1 MISQACDC
9 LTLAILYFWIVMMK
23 NFIQFILHIC
33 LTEYQMVGLYEG
45 EVFLLLLDVY
55 LCVLVLTRAHD
66 LITRDF
72 EELCCL
78 CEFVGSSWCRK
89 SQVECENCYLCSWPV
104 IYTMSGSSK
113 VKRMQ
118 RWCSVHSR
126 LSAVLNIELMF
137 SSLWCS
143 ERSKCCLENLLLVFS
158 LAPSFSLFSPPRCS
172 IGVLFTESCV
182 LCWRQVLHARA
193 LLFIFFFFFLSIFHS
208 RSLARTHNFYKFF
221 FKLSQASK
229 HIYNF
234 SAVTG
239 VLLLHI
245 FLK

>member
-143 ERSKCCLENLLLVFS
+143 ERSKCCLENLLVVFS
-158 LAPSFSLFSPPRCS
+158 LAPLSVCFLPRGVPSVCYLPSRACSAEGRFCTHAPSYLFFS
-172 IGVLFTESCV
+172 
-182 LCWRQVLHARA
+182 
-193 LLFIFFFFFLSIFHS
+193 FFFFLSFTLA
-208 RSLARTHNFYKFF
+208 RLLARTIFTNFFSSF
-221 FKLSQASK
+221 HRLLNTSIISQQ
-229 HIYNF
+229 
-234 SAVTG
+234 
-239 VLLLHI
+239 LLVSSS
-245 FLK
+245 FTFA

>member
-9 LTLAILYFWIVMMK
+9 LTLAMLYFWIVMMK

-126 LSAVLNIELMF
+126 LSAVLNIELNFPVCGVQKGRSVVWKTSF
-137 SSLWCS
+137 SCFPLPPLSVCFLPRGVPSVCYLPSRACS
-143 ERSKCCLENLLLVFS
+143 AEGRFCTH
-158 LAPSFSLFSPPRCS
+158 APSFYLFFS
-172 IGVLFTESCV
+172 
-182 LCWRQVLHARA
+182 
-193 LLFIFFFFFLSIFHS
+193 FFLSL
-208 RSLARTHNFYKFF
+208 SLAC
-221 FKLSQASK
+221 
-229 HIYNF
+229 
-234 SAVTG
+234 
-239 VLLLHI
+239 LHAQ
-245 FLK
+245 FLKKIFQAFTGF

>member
-78 CEFVGSSWCRK
+78 CEFVGSSYCRK

-193 LLFIFFFFFLSIFHS
+193 LLFIFFFFFFLSFTLA
-208 RSLARTHNFYKFF
+208 RLLARTIFTNYFSSFHRLLNTSII
-221 FKLSQASK
+221 SQQ
-229 HIYNF
+229 
-234 SAVTG
+234 
-239 VLLLHI
+239 LLVSSS
-245 FLK
+245 FTFA